1 LVKRS
6 AISEECE
13 TMAGRGFVIVGAGL
27 AGAKAVE
34 ALREQGYDGTITLV
48 GDEQHRPYERPPL
61 SKDYLAGKAER
72 DSVFVHTA
80 DWYDE
85 HNVTLRSGVTATA
98 IDRGAHRVDLSDGS
112 SVEYDKLLLATGA
125 TPRALPGADGV
136 LYLRRI
142 EDSDR
147 IRQVLSTGGHLVVIG
162 AGWIGMEVAAAAR
175 QAGLTVTVLETLELP
190 LLRVLG
196 PEIAQVFATLHTDN
210 GVDLRLGVKVEQ
222 ILTGPDG
229 KANAVRLADGTRI
242 DADAVLVGIGA
253 VPNTSL
259 AQDAGLTV
267 DNGVVVDASLR
278 TSDPDI
284 FAAGDVA
291 NADHPTMGR
300 QIRVEHWA
308 NALNQPAI
316 AAAGMLGGTKRYEEL
331 PYFYTDQY
339 DLGMEY
345 IGHGEGYDQVVVRGD
360 LASREFIA
368 FWLRDGR
375 VIAGMNVNVWDVVD
389 PIKAL
394 IRSGMRVD
402 PDALANPDTPLDQVA
417 RW

>member
-27 AGAKAVE
+27 AGAKAAE

-147 IRQVLSTGGHLVVIG
+147 IRQVLSTGGPSWSSAR
-162 AGWIGMEVAAAAR
+162 AGSAWRSPPRPAR
-175 QAGLTVTVLETLELP
+175 
-190 LLRVLG
+190 
-196 PEIAQVFATLHTDN
+196 
-210 GVDLRLGVKVEQ
+210 
-222 ILTGPDG
+222 
-229 KANAVRLADGTRI
+229 
-242 DADAVLVGIGA
+242 
-253 VPNTSL
+253 
-259 AQDAGLTV
+259 
-267 DNGVVVDASLR
+267 
-278 TSDPDI
+278 
-284 FAAGDVA
+284 
-291 NADHPTMGR
+291 
-300 QIRVEHWA
+300 
-308 NALNQPAI
+308 
-316 AAAGMLGGTKRYEEL
+316 
-331 PYFYTDQY
+331 
-339 DLGMEY
+339 
-345 IGHGEGYDQVVVRGD
+345 
-360 LASREFIA
+360 
-368 FWLRDGR
+368 RD
-375 VIAGMNVNVWDVVD
+375 
-389 PIKAL
+389 
-394 IRSGMRVD
+394 
-402 PDALANPDTPLDQVA
+402 
-417 RW
+417 